1 MVRLIRIMM
10 ILLCFGLLLIAGL
23 IAGTSVS
30 HSAEIEERMEF
41 LAGAN
46 QLDLL
51 QVTDEN
57 GVSLYDGDFS
67 ENEITRLSTFH
78 LLGDQNGSLPG
89 AVLTQVGDH
98 PVISKFTG
106 YHPENLQVRLT
117 IDLDLQNAAYSL
129 LTGQGAAGAVVVLN
143 YRLGEVVAM
152 TSTPSV
158 DAANPG
164 VYQEGAFLSKAQSA
178 YAPGSTMKTVTAAA
192 ALEKNTAGARQ
203 FTYTCVGADEYA
215 TCIGG
220 VAHGEQTLDQILR
233 NSCNC
238 GIGALARSLLTP
250 EEFNEYVKAF
260 RLLDG
265 EIPVDYP
272 SQQGTVDA
280 AEDLTWSAVGQ
291 AKDLVTPVGMC
302 AFYGA
307 IANGGVLVDPHV
319 FASTEA
325 QSASLMKAE
334 TAGYLCQTLAAVAE
348 NGGIS
353 CGAFGK
359 TGTAEVDGGE
369 PHSWFVCCLTGEEV
383 PPYAIA
389 VFLEHGGSSDA
400 AVKLLADYVNGSI
413 AKGGAA

>member
-1 MVRLIRIMM
+1 MVRIMRIML
-10 ILLCFGLLLIAGL
+10 ILLCFCLLLFAGL

-30 HSAEIEERMEF
+30 HSAEIEERMED

-46 QLDLL
+46 LLDSLR
-51 QVTDEN
+51 VTDRN
-57 GVSLYDGDFS
+57 GVPLYDGDFS

-78 LLGDQNGSLPG
+78 VLGDQNGSLPV
-89 AVLTQVGDH
+89 AVLSQVRNH

-106 YHPENLQVRLT
+106 YHPEDIQVRLT

-129 LTGQGAAGAVVVLN
+129 LANQGAAGAVVVIN

-158 DAANPG
+158 DAFNPG
-164 VYQEGAFLSKAQSA
+164 VYQEGAFLSKAQLA
-178 YAPGSTMKTVTAAA
+178 YVPGSTMKTVTAAA
-192 ALEKNTAGARQ
+192 ALEKNAAAAKE
-203 FTYTCVGADEYA
+203 FTYNCLGADEYA
-215 TCIGG
+215 TCIDG
-220 VAHGEQTLDQILR
+220 VAHGEQTLAQILR

-250 EEFNEYVKAF
+250 EEFNGYATAF
-260 RLLDG
+260 CLLNG
-265 EIPVDYP
+265 KVPVDYP
-272 SQQGTVDA
+272 SQEGMVDA
-280 AEDLTWSAVGQ
+280 TEDLTWSSVGQ
-291 AKDLVTPVGMC
+291 SKDLVTPVGMC

-307 IANGGVLVDPHV
+307 IANDGILVDPHV
-319 FASTEA
+319 DGRTEA
-325 QSASLMKAE
+325 GSTSLMKAE
-334 TAGYLCQTLAAVAE
+334 TAEYLSQTLAAVAKDV
-348 NGGIS
+348 GIS

-369 PHSWFVCCLTGEEV
+369 PHSWFVCCLTGDEV

-400 AVKLLADYVNGSI
+400 AVKLLADFVNGSI